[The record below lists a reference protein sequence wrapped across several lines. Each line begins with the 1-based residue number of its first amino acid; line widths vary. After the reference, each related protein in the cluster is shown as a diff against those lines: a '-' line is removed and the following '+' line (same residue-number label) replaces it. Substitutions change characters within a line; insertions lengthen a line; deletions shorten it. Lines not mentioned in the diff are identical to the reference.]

1 MLNNIKTDI
10 KKIFYLFK
18 TTVSTKT
25 LIFFILGSVIMGFVE
40 MIGILSV
47 IPFISA
53 VIEPNNIFEN
63 VYLYKAYKFLNFN
76 EFEFIIF
83 LGVFSFVTLIL
94 SNMYIAFMNWQIY
107 KITRQQEHHLSTNLL
122 KKYLNNNYPYYLEIN
137 PSELEK
143 NILHEVSRL
152 VTDLFLPVII
162 AVTRLSIIFFI
173 TTALFISDPKLAISV
188 ISTLFVLY
196 MITYFLIKKNLTE
209 ISNRVVILLRDKYKI
224 IGEIFSGIREI
235 KLDSYENFF
244 TDKYKKISEEYAS
257 QFAISL
263 AIGALPR
270 YILEA
275 LAFGGIIVIVLV
287 LYVTI
292 DDTSHIISLIALY
305 AIAGYRLLPAA
316 QSIYYAVSKYK
327 FGRPALLIIYN
338 DLTDISYI
346 SKSNIRLSKNL
357 LSDNSVLK
365 LEDISFAYNST
376 NDKAVSNLNLDLK
389 KSNLIGIIGP
399 SGSGKSTLMDI
410 VLGLLMPE
418 TGNIIYKNN
427 KNQTFV
433 NFKKSIGYVSQ
444 NVFISDDSI
453 IKNIAFGIHDDLIDM
468 DKVYT
473 VAKLANIHEFIFSL
487 PDKYNSIL
495 GKNGSRLSGGQKQ
508 RIAIARVLYKNPSIV
523 IFDEAT
529 SQLDVPTEKLV
540 FKSIKELSEK
550 ITVVIIT
557 HRVQILNDCDEI
569 HVINNGKVVQTDKYE
584 KLLKTN
590 KLFQSFVN
598 LDNN

>member
-1 MLNNIKTDI
+1 MLKNIKTDI
-10 KKIFYLFK
+10 KKIYYLIN
-18 TTVSTKT
+18 TTISKKT
-25 LIFFILGSVIMGFVE
+25 LIFFLLGSIIMGFVE

-47 IPFISA
+47 IPFIST
-53 VIEPNNIFEN
+53 VIDSNIIFEN
-63 VYLYKAYKFLNFN
+63 IYLYKIYKFLNLS
-76 EFEFIIF
+76 ELQFIVF
-83 LGVFSFVTLIL
+83 LGALSFIMLIL
-94 SNMYIAFMNWQIY
+94 SNIYIAFMNWMIF
-107 KITRQQEHHLSTNLL
+107 KITRQQEHLLSTNLL
-122 KKYLNNNYPYYLEIN
+122 KKYLDNNYTYYLEKN

-143 NILHEVSRL
+143 NILHEVSRV

-162 AVTRLSIIFFI
+162 AITRLSIIFFI
-173 TTALFISDPKLAISV
+173 ATALFISDPTLAISV
-188 ISTLFVLY
+188 IFILFTLY
-196 MITYFLIKKNLTE
+196 IITYYLIKKNLTE

-235 KLDSYENFF
+235 KLDSYEYFF
-244 TDKYKKISEEYAS
+244 TDKYRKISEEYAS
-257 QFAISL
+257 QLTMSL

-287 LYVTI
+287 LYLTI

-327 FGRPALLIIYN
+327 FGRPALLSIYN
-338 DLTDISYI
+338 DLTDISHI
-346 SKSNIRLSKNL
+346 NKSHSKLSRNL
-357 LSDNSVLK
+357 LSDDSVLM
-365 LEDISFAYNST
+365 LEDISFAYNNT
-376 NDKAVSNLNLDLK
+376 NDKAVLNLNLDLK
-389 KSNLIGIIGP
+389 RSNLIGIIGP

-410 VLGLLMPE
+410 VLGLLVPE

-427 KNQTFV
+427 KDQTFE

-453 IKNIAFGIHDDLIDM
+453 IKNIAFGIRDDLIDI

-540 FKSIKELSEK
+540 FNSIKKVSDK
-550 ITVVIIT
+550 ITVIIIT

-569 HVINNGKVVQTDKYE
+569 HVISNGKVIQTDNYE
-584 KLLKTN
+584 NLLKTN

>member
-1 MLNNIKTDI
+1 MLKNIKTDI
-10 KKIFYLFK
+10 KKIYYLIN
-18 TTVSTKT
+18 TTISKKT
-25 LIFFILGSVIMGFVE
+25 LIFFFLGSIIMGFVE

-47 IPFISA
+47 IPFIST

-63 VYLYKAYKFLNFN
+63 IYLYNIYKFLNLN
-76 EFEFIIF
+76 ELQFIVF
-83 LGVFSFVTLIL
+83 LGALSFIMLIL
-94 SNMYIAFMNWQIY
+94 SNIYIAFMNWKIF
-107 KITRQQEHHLSTNLL
+107 KITRQQEHFLSTNLL
-122 KKYLNNNYPYYLEIN
+122 KKYLDNNYTYYLEKN

-143 NILHEVSRL
+143 NILHEVSRV

-162 AVTRLSIIFFI
+162 AITRLSIIFFI
-173 TTALFISDPKLAISV
+173 TTALFISDPTLAISV
-188 ISTLFVLY
+188 ISILFTLY
-196 MITYFLIKKNLTE
+196 IITYYLIKKNLTE

-235 KLDSYENFF
+235 KLDSYEYFF
-244 TDKYKKISEEYAS
+244 TDKYRKISEEYAS
-257 QFAISL
+257 QLTMSL
-263 AIGALPR
+263 AISALPR

-275 LAFGGIIVIVLV
+275 LAFGGIIAIVLV
-287 LYVTI
+287 LYLTI

-305 AIAGYRLLPAA
+305 AIAGYRLLPAV
-316 QSIYYAVSKYK
+316 QSIYFAVSKYK
-327 FGRPALLIIYN
+327 FGRPALLSIYN
-338 DLTDISYI
+338 DLTDISHI
-346 SKSNIRLSKNL
+346 NKSHSKLSRNL
-357 LSDNSVLK
+357 LSDDSVLM

-418 TGNIIYKNN
+418 TGNIIYKKNE
-427 KNQTFV
+427 NQTFE

-540 FKSIKELSEK
+540 FNSIKKVSDK
-550 ITVVIIT
+550 ITVIIIT

-569 HVINNGKVVQTDKYE
+569 HVISNGKVIQTDNYE
-584 KLLKTN
+584 NLLKTN